1 MKLIT
6 AIVRPGKLDDVMRAA
21 TDAGARG
28 LTATEVRGFGQ
39 QYGHLE
45 PSVRQ
50 VEQKVLVLPKLRI
63 DVVVPDEIAESVVGA
78 IAKSVNTGTIGD
90 GKIWVSTVDRPL
102 TRFVPISRSS
112 ALKSLV
118 VRLPPSTP
126 DPANQTGNTCT
137 LR

>member
-6 AIVRPGKLDDVMRAA
+6 AIVKPGKLDDVMRAA

-50 VEQKVLVLPKLRI
+50 IEQKALMLPKLRI
-63 DVVVPDEIAESVVGA
+63 DLVVPDEIADSVVGA
-78 IAKSVNTGTIGD
+78 IAKAVNTGTIGD
-90 GKIWVSTVDRPL
+90 GKIWVAAVDSVLR
-102 TRFVPISRSS
+102 
-112 ALKSLV
+112 
-118 VRLPPSTP
+118 VRTGERGP
-126 DPANQTGNTCT
+126 DAA
-137 LR
+137 